1 MTQGQQTLAA
11 IMLTDAVG
19 FSARMS
25 VNEVLTLELIRRDQQ
40 LMTSLCKQHQGRVL
54 KSTGDGLLMAFSSA
68 AQAVNCGLKIQREL
82 HNRNADLAADQALPH
97 RIGIHLGDVFF
108 SESDV
113 MGNGVNIA
121 DRLQAEAEPGGLCI
135 SQIVYDVVKSRL
147 SLEADYAGPLNLKNI
162 RDPVPAYRIHP
173 IPQAHRRPAAPTAKS
188 THEEGQQGSR
198 EKLAQGTRI
207 GGRYV
212 VQRVLGQGGF
222 GRSYLTE
229 DTQRFNEFCVLK
241 EFFPTNKSGR
251 SLQKAVDLFKREAK
265 TLYQMDHPQI
275 PKFLACFTQ
284 GQRLFLVQE
293 FIDGVSYSQL
303 LRQRRRE
310 GQGFTETE
318 VQEWLG
324 AMLQVLDYIH
334 GLNIVHRDISPDNIM
349 FCRDRNLPVLIDFGL
364 VNDAVSNLLNQTESE
379 LEAGFLTEDSKPA
392 TMVGKFGYS
401 PPEQMHLGQC
411 FPCSDLYALGV
422 TAIVF
427 LTGRYPRDLIN
438 RDSLE
443 WHWQDYAQPSP
454 ALAAV
459 LDGLI
464 RQKPKERFQSA
475 RQVLEALD
483 RSGGSD
489 VVLPSQPPPATTPI
503 SPPAGTW
510 ASDLE
515 DLDLPDSS
523 SVKVNDE
530 FLEQCRRE
538 LTQAIGPMANFVLE
552 DALDQHPD
560 ATAAELIE
568 FIASQLSNG
577 DQATAFISRI
587 SMIIQPLANQSQ
599 ASTTADRFQ
608 ADSLSG
614 EHSPSSLNS
623 ASGETVAARVTPEFI
638 ALCRQALTRCIG
650 PMANIVL
657 EDVVVDNPNL
667 DPAGLVEQLAREIP
681 SAQQAEDFRRQLL

>member
-1 MTQGQQTLAA
+1 
-11 IMLTDAVG
+11 MLTDAVG

-40 LMTSLCKQHQGRVL
+40 LMASLCQQHNGRVL

-82 HNRNADLAADQALPH
+82 HSRNQTLEADQALLH

-121 DRLQAEAEPGGLCI
+121 NRLQAEAEPGGLCI

-147 SLEADYAGPLNLKNI
+147 SLEADYAGPLNLRNI

-173 IPQAHRRPAAPTAKS
+173 IPPTLRVNQESGAKS
-188 THEEGQQGSR
+188 SQETVQGSR
-198 EKLAQGTRI
+198 EKFSQGTRV

-222 GRSYLTE
+222 GRSYLAE
-229 DTQRFNEFCVLK
+229 DNQRFNELCVLK

-265 TLYQMDHPQI
+265 TLYQIDHPQI

-284 GQRLFLVQE
+284 AQRLFLVQE
-293 FIDGVSYSQL
+293 FIDGVSYSHL

-310 GQGFTETE
+310 GRGFTEAE
-318 VQEWLG
+318 VREWLG
-324 AMLQVLDYIH
+324 PMLQVLDYIH

-349 FCRDRNLPVLIDFGL
+349 YCRDRNLPVLIDFGL
-364 VNDAVSNLLNQTESE
+364 VNDAVSDLLHRAESE
-379 LEAGFLTEDSKPA
+379 TTSGTVIEDSKPA

-427 LTGRYPRDLIN
+427 LTGKYPRDLIH

-443 WHWQDYAQPSP
+443 WHWQDYASPSP
-454 ALAAV
+454 ALATI
-459 LDGLI
+459 LNGLI
-464 RQKPKERFQSA
+464 RQKPRERFQSA
-475 RQVLEALD
+475 CEVLEALNQ
-483 RSGGSD
+483 SGFLDLSPPD
-489 VVLPSQPPPATTPI
+489 NAQEPSVSKPI
-503 SPPAGTW
+503 SPPEGTLSPNLPSLGL
-510 ASDLE
+510 A
-515 DLDLPDSS
+515 PDSS
-523 SVKVNDE
+523 IKVDAD
-530 FLEQCRRE
+530 FLTQCRRE
-538 LTQAIGPMANFVLE
+538 LTRAIGPMANFVLE
-552 DALDQHPD
+552 DVLEQHPG

-568 FIASQLSNG
+568 IIADQLSDG
-577 DQATAFISRI
+577 EQATAFMSRV
-587 SMIIQPLANQSQ
+587 SGIIHSSDANFREVRAHLQ
-599 ASTTADRFQ
+599 AES
-608 ADSLSG
+608 
-614 EHSPSSLNS
+614 SSLTKN
-623 ASGETVAARVTPEFI
+623 APVLQEGPGANAPAALTPAFI
-638 ALCRQALTRCIG
+638 AQCRQALTHCIG
-650 PMANIVL
+650 PMATMVI
-657 EDVVVDNPNL
+657 EDVLADSPDLNPTELVDK
-667 DPAGLVEQLAREIP
+667 LAAEIP
-681 SAQQAEDFRRQLL
+681 HAQQAEAFRQQLL